1 VRVDVRIPG
10 GVAAYV
16 IDLRGERHEASPA
29 LWQETYVSAV
39 LRAVLYSDDPTFWL
53 DAYRRLDPLTTPETE
68 DRFLQAAEALFPKGA
83 CTRACG
89 RAGADGVQAGR
100 SARTPRSRSR
110 RS

>member
-1 VRVDVRIPG
+1 VDVRVDVRIPG

-83 CTRACG
+83 RHA
-89 RAGADGVQAGR
+89 RVWAGR
-100 SARTPRSRSR
+100 R
-110 RS
+110 